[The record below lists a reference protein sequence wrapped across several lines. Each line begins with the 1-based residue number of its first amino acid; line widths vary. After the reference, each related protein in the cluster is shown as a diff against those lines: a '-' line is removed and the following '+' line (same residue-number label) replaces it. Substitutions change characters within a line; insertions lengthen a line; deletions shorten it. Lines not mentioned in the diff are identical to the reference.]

1 MSNNSIILS
10 PGIDGVI
17 SSEYVVRVRDL
28 ETNLD
33 LDLAAARSSAAP
45 AVSSGTSSCGAIG
58 FWSYCTASC
67 DAAQLT
73 IVQRLE
79 AVLGRS
85 LSHPERIIVQR
96 LEAPSLHVVSD
107 PERPP
112 PVPPPSPL
120 PVSSPPPPVHGE
132 AIGDSVAGE
141 WI

>member
-1 MSNNSIILS
+1 M
-10 PGIDGVI
+10 
-17 SSEYVVRVRDL
+17 RVRDL
-28 ETNLD
+28 ETSMD
-33 LDLAAARSSAAP
+33 LDLAAARSSAVP
-45 AVSSGTSSCGAIG
+45 AISSGTSS
-58 FWSYCTASC
+58 CTASC

-96 LEAPSLHVVSD
+96 LEAPSLYVVSD

-120 PVSSPPPPVHGE
+120 PVSSPPPPVHDE
-132 AIGDSVAGE
+132 AVGDIGDSEAGE